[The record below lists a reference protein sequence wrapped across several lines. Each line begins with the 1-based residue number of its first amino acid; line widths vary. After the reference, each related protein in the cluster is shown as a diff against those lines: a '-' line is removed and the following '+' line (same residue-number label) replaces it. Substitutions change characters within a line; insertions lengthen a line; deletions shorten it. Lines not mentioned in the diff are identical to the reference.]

1 VPVNGKIRAILK
13 ERIPTLAIL
22 DIYETAIPGIYELV
36 SPDGIRYT
44 DASAD
49 HLIMG
54 QLLETQTHRNLT
66 AEHWNALTSIDFE
79 SLPFALAIKATRGS
93 GAREIAVFA
102 DPKCPYCQALEAQ
115 VARLDDLTVYTFLYP
130 LEDVHP
136 GATVRAHQIWCA
148 HDRTAAWVSWMRNHE
163 TAPAEEC
170 SDDPIKEL
178 AALGEKLHIQS
189 TPTIFFRSGR
199 RSSGLPTAERFEHL
213 LDTESVTTPI
223 ASADQG
229 ARPVR

>member
-1 VPVNGKIRAILK
+1 VVKETIRATLK
-13 ERIPTLAIL
+13 VRIPTLAIL
-22 DIYETAIPGIYELV
+22 DIYGTAIPGIYELV
-36 SPDGIRYT
+36 SADGIRYT

-54 QLLETQTHRNLT
+54 QLLETQTRRNLT
-66 AEHWNALTSIDFE
+66 AEHWNVLTAIDFQ

-93 GAREIAVFA
+93 GARQIAVFA

-136 GATVRAHQIWCA
+136 GATAQAHQIWCA
-148 HDRTAAWVSWMRNHE
+148 HDRTSAWINWMRSHE
-163 TAPAEEC
+163 TPPADEC
-170 SDDPIKEL
+170 SDDPIKQL

-199 RSSGLPTAERFEHL
+199 RASGLPRAEEFEHL
-213 LDTESVTTPI
+213 LDTESTTTPV
-223 ASADQG
+223 DQG
-229 ARPVR
+229 DRAAP